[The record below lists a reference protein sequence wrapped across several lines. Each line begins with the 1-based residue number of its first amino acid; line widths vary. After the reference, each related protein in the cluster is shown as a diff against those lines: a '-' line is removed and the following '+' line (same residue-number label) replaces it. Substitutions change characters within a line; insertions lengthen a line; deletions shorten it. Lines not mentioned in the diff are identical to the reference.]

1 MDGTH
6 LCAGAAGAGVHSW
19 QADREYWDC
28 VFYFLFFLF
37 IFCAQ
42 GLEYIAGRL
51 IESTGIVSFFLFFL
65 FFVRRGWSI

>member
-51 IESTGIVSFFLFFL
+51 IESTGIVSTLREVL
-65 FFVRRGWSI
+65 LGYRV